1 MTNPVDPQQ
10 SDSQEQ
16 RDRFFALSQDLL
28 GVARFSGALE
38 QVNPA
43 WTQCLGWSLQE
54 LTAQPYL
61 RFVHP
66 DDHSVMTTALAVLR
80 RGEVAMNVESRSRC
94 KDGSYRWLSW
104 NNYPL
109 VTSQQ
114 IFMVVRDITEQRD
127 NDSRLR
133 LLENCISRM
142 NDMVV
147 ISGVDRKDLPWPGIV
162 FVNDAFV
169 RQTGYTRDDVIGK
182 TLEMLEGPKTQQD
195 AVHQI
200 DVAMQRLQPVRVEIL
215 NYTKAGAEMWVEIDK
230 VPVADDQGRLS
241 HWVSI
246 ERDITERKKI
256 ELVQKRSE
264 ILLAKTE
271 ELAGIGSW
279 DWDLIGSGSFWSDGL
294 YAIYGR
300 EKSDGVPSF
309 DAWKETIHPDDLDT
323 LEAFINGALATNR
336 QYAAEFRIHTKDT
349 GELRYIASRG
359 ESILDRN
366 GKILRVWGVDQDI
379 TARKLTQQALE
390 SANTEMAHSN
400 ARLENIAH
408 YDALTSLPNRVL
420 LADRLQLAMVQSQRR
435 SQSLAVAFL
444 DLDGFKAVNDTHG
457 HNMGDQLLIALAQ
470 RMKEALRE
478 GDSLARLG
486 GDEFVAVM
494 ADLGDTSDCTPVLER
509 LLRAAADPISIGK
522 VVLQLS
528 ASIGVTVYPQDNADA
543 DLLMRHADQAMYLAK
558 QAGKNRFHMFD
569 IAQDV
574 AVQSQRE
581 HLEHIRQALD
591 SGEFVLHFQPKV
603 NMRTGTVIGAEAL
616 IRWQHP
622 QRGLL
627 FPAAFLPLIGEHPI
641 SIRMGEWVICTALDQ
656 MERWQALGLTMT
668 VSVNIGASHLQQ
680 DGFASRLGQLLAE
693 YPTIAPQNL
702 ELEVLETS
710 ALEDIQRVSQIM
722 RSCQNLGVRFALD
735 DFGTGYSSLTYLKRL
750 PAETLKIDQSFVRD
764 MLIDSDDLAIVR
776 GVIGLAAAF
785 RREVIAEGVETIA
798 HGESLLNLGCHL
810 AQGYGI
816 ARPMPGGDMPQWVA
830 SWHLDVAWSG
840 PHLGD
845 ANLI

>member
-10 SDSQEQ
+10 SDSHAQ

-66 DDHSVMTTALAVLR
+66 DDYSVMTTALAALR
-80 RGEVAMNVESRSRC
+80 RGEVAMNVESRSLC

-109 VTSQQ
+109 VASQQ
-114 IFMVVRDITEQRD
+114 IFMVVRDITGQRD

-133 LLENCISRM
+133 LLENCMSRM

-147 ISGVDRKDLPWPGIV
+147 ISGIDRDDRAWPGIV
-162 FVNDAFV
+162 YVNDAFV
-169 RQTGYTRDDVIGK
+169 QRTGYTRDDVIGK
-182 TLEMLEGPKTQQD
+182 TLEMLEGPKTQQE
-195 AVHQI
+195 AINRI
-200 DVAMQRLQPVRVEIL
+200 DIAMQQLQPVRVELL
-215 NYTKAGAEMWVEIDK
+215 NYTKSGQEMWVEIDK
-230 VPVADDQGRLS
+230 VPVMDAHGTPT

-246 ERDITERKKI
+246 ERDITDRKNS
-256 ELVQKRSE
+256 ELMLQRSE
-264 ILLAKTE
+264 NLFAKAE

-279 DWDLIGSGSFWSDGL
+279 DWDLQGGKSIWSDAL
-294 YAIYGR
+294 FTIYGR
-300 EKSDGVPSF
+300 EKSLGVPRF
-309 DAWKETIHPDDLDT
+309 DAWKETIHPDDCVR
-323 LEAFINGALATNR
+323 LEAFINNALAHTR
-336 QYAAEFRIHTKDT
+336 KYATEFRIYTKNT
-349 GELRYIASRG
+349 GELRYIDSRG
-359 ESILDRN
+359 EAIVDAS
-366 GKILRVWGVDQDI
+366 GKVVRVWGVDQDI

-390 SANTEMAHSN
+390 LANAEMAHSN
-400 ARLENIAH
+400 ARLESIAH

-420 LADRLQLAMVQSQRR
+420 LADRLQQAMVQSQRR
-435 SQSLAVAFL
+435 GQSLAVAFL

-457 HNMGDQLLIALAQ
+457 HNVGDQLLVALAQ

-486 GDEFVAVM
+486 GDEFVAVL
-494 ADLGDTSDCTPVLER
+494 ADLGAVDDCNPVLER
-509 LLRAAADPISIGK
+509 LLHAAADPVRVGHAM
-522 VVLQLS
+522 LQVS
-528 ASIGVTVYPQDNADA
+528 ASIGVTLYPQDNSDA

-569 IAQDV
+569 IAQDA

-581 HLEHIRQALD
+581 QLEHIRKALD
-591 SGEFVLHFQPKV
+591 SEEFELHYQPKV
-603 NMRTGTVIGAEAL
+603 NMRTGAVIGAEAL

-627 FPAAFLPLIGEHPI
+627 MPAAFLPVIGEHAI
-641 SIRMGEWVICTALDQ
+641 SIRMGEWVIATALRQ
-656 MERWQALGLTMT
+656 IAHWQTLGLDMT
-668 VSVNIGASHLQQ
+668 ISVNIGASHLQQ
-680 DGFASRLGQLLAE
+680 DNFAKRLGELLQQH
-693 YPTIAPQNL
+693 PHIAPHHL
-702 ELEVLETS
+702 ELEILETS

-722 RSCQNLGVRFALD
+722 QHCQSLGVRFALD

-750 PAETLKIDQSFVRD
+750 PAEMLKIDQSFVRD
-764 MLIDSDDLAIVR
+764 MLVDPDDLAIVQ

-785 RREVIAEGVETIA
+785 RREVIAEGVETVA
-798 HGESLLNLGCHL
+798 HGESLLRLGCHF

-816 ARPMPGGDMPQWVA
+816 ARPMPAADLPHWVA
-830 SWHLDVAWSG
+830 NWRPDAAWVDA
-840 PHLGD
+840 HLGG